1 MRGVPQSD
9 NDKMQFPGFD
19 FQSRTRVV
27 SGAGSVDQV
36 GELTREL
43 GARNALLVTDAGIV
57 AAGHAGRV
65 QKNLQAAGLCVTM
78 FDKARENPTTR
89 CVDDCVAVAKAAGV
103 DTIIGL
109 GGGSSMD
116 TAKGCNFILTNGR
129 APHSSRTKRRI
140 KRWRASIRNAPRVSR
155 FSIRRSPFH
164 NRCASRLAPAL

>member
-9 NDKMQFPGFD
+9 NDKMQSPGFE

-43 GARNALLVTDAGIV
+43 GAKYVLLVTDAGLV
-57 AAGHAGRV
+57 AAGHAGHA
-65 QKNLQAAGLCVTM
+65 QKNLQAAGLRVMM

-89 CVDDCVAVAKAAGV
+89 CVGDCVAAAKSAGI

-109 GGGSSMD
+109 GGGSSM
-116 TAKGCNFILTNGR
+116 
-129 APHSSRTKRRI
+129 
-140 KRWRASIRNAPRVSR
+140 
-155 FSIRRSPFH
+155 
-164 NRCASRLAPAL
+164 